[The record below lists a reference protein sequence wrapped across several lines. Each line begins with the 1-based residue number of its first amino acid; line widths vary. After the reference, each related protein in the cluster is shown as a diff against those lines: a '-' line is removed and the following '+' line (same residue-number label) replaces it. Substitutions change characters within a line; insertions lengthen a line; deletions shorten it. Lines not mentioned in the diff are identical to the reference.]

1 MSKLAIFGGKPVRS
15 KLFEAYNT
23 IGDEEINRVIGVMK
37 TGVLS
42 QFIGAWHKDFY
53 GGPMV
58 QAFEKEWSVKSKSK
72 YAVAV
77 NSNTSGLIT
86 ACGAADIKPG
96 DEVIVSP
103 WSICASATA
112 PMFWGGVPVF
122 ADIDPRNFCIDPKS
136 IIKKITKK
144 TKAILVVHIMG
155 FPADMDE
162 IIKIAQEHNLTVIED
177 CAQCPFGKYKGRPLG
192 TIGDM
197 GVFSTNYHKHIHTG
211 EGGII
216 TTNSDY
222 YNERCQ
228 LIRNHGEACVEDKG
242 VKDISNIIG
251 FNFRMGEIEAA
262 IGLEQLKK
270 FDNLQESRNKNAK
283 YLIKN
288 LKHIK
293 YLDLM
298 DYNIENCYCDSN
310 CKSSISSCTHSYYIQ
325 PILYY
330 KNKNHNIHRDVYLKA
345 LSAELPSS
353 FLREDIPLIGGG
365 YVKPLYLLPIFK
377 SKQFNFHGNDPKN
390 YDYSAG
396 SCPIVEDL
404 YSDKF
409 IGHEFMRPSMS
420 KADLDD
426 VIKAFNKVDDNMSE
440 LLKIDA

>member
-1 MSKLAIFGGKPVRS
+1 MSKLAILGGIPVRS
-15 KLFEAYNT
+15 KLFDAYNT
-23 IGDEEINRVIGVMK
+23 IGDEEINSVVDVMK

-58 QAFEKEWSVKSKSK
+58 QNFEKEWARKSKARF
-72 YAVAV
+72 AVAV

-86 ACGAADIKPG
+86 ACGAANIKPG

-112 PMFWGGVPVF
+112 PMFWGGIPVF
-122 ADIDPRNFCIDPKS
+122 ADIDSKFFCIDPSS
-136 IIKKITKK
+136 IRKKITHK
-144 TKAILVVHIMG
+144 TKVILVVHIMG

-162 IIKIAQEHNLTVIED
+162 INKIAKEHNLVVIED

-222 YNERCQ
+222 FNERCQ

-242 VKDISNIIG
+242 VTDISNIVG
-251 FNFRMGEIEAA
+251 FNFRLGEIEAA

-270 FDNLQESRNKNAK
+270 FDKLQKLRNKNAK
-283 YLIKN
+283 YLIDN

-298 DYNIENCYCDSN
+298 DYNVENCYSD
-310 CKSSISSCTHSYYIQ
+310 CKSSNNLCSHSYYIQ

-330 KNKNHNIHRDVYLKA
+330 KEKNHNIHRDIYLKA

-353 FLREDIPLIGGG
+353 YLREDIPLIGGG
-365 YVKPLYLLPIFK
+365 YVKPLYMLPIFK
-377 SKQFNFHGNDPKN
+377 TKNFNFHGNDPEN
-390 YDYSAG
+390 YDYSSG

-404 YSDKF
+404 YNDKF

-420 KADLDD
+420 KSDLDD
-426 VIKAFNKVDDNMSE
+426 VIEAFHKVDKNMND
-440 LLKIDA
+440 LKKLYA